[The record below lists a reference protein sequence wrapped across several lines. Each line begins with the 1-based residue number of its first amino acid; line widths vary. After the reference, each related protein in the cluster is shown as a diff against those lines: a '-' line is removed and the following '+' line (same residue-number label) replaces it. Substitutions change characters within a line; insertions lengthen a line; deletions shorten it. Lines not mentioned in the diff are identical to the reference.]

1 MSDCLFCRIANK
13 EVEAAVVY
21 EDDAAIAFLDIHPR
35 SPGHAMIIPKK
46 HCENIIDLPEAEVG
60 PLFVAVKKVTELLQ
74 KTLQPRGFTIGIN
87 HGRVSGQEIDHLHV
101 HVIPR
106 YDLDG
111 GGSIHSVVNNPPRE
125 SMEETRSKILGQ
137 QDK

>member
-1 MSDCLFCRIANK
+1 MKDCLFCRIAAK
-13 EVEAAVVY
+13 ELSAAVFY
-21 EDDAAIAFLDIHPR
+21 EDEATVAFLDIHPR

-46 HCENIIDLPEAEVG
+46 HYENIIDLPEAEVG

-87 HGRVSGQEIDHLHV
+87 HGKVSGQEIDHLHV

-106 YDLDG
+106 YDRDG
-111 GGSIHSVVNNPPRE
+111 GGSIHSVVNNPPQE
-125 SMEETRSKILGQ
+125 SLEEIRSKILGKQ
-137 QDK
+137 N

>member
-35 SPGHAMIIPKK
+35 SPGHVMVVPKK
-46 HCENIIDLPEAEVG
+46 HSENVIDLPEAEVG
-60 PLFVAVKKVTELLQ
+60 PLFVAVKKVTETLQ
-74 KTLQPRGFTIGIN
+74 KALQPRGFTIGIN
-87 HGRVSGQEIDHLHV
+87 HGKVSGQEIDHLHV

-106 YDLDG
+106 YDRDG

-125 SMEETRSKILGQ
+125 SLEEIRSKILGKQ
-137 QDK
+137 G